1 MSPRITDEKLQGL
14 HAEFEEK
21 YGRESAD
28 LIIQLMPRVP
38 WSEVSHPDEIERP
51 QVTVTQAQRQRLYE
65 TVAPVLGDAAA
76 STFMELLLEGQT
88 ITA

>member
-1 MSPRITDEKLQGL
+1 MSPRIADSKLQRL
-14 HAEFEEK
+14 RAEFEEK

-28 LIIQLMPRVP
+28 LIIRLLPRVP
-38 WSEVSHPDEIERP
+38 WSEVSHPDKIERP
-51 QVTVTQAQRQRLYE
+51 HVTITRAQSQRLYE
-65 TVAPVLGDAAA
+65 TVAPVLGDEVA